1 MRPALLV
8 QKLSVISKLPTG
20 IPLREGQW
28 REGRALSGQL
38 RTLTRRRRIRSR
50 REDRTSKKMC
60 GVVPCNLRDGRA
72 ISKVSN
78 GIEPSLMGQ
87 GSYNATVP
95 YDAQAAQPM
104 PRPR

>member
-1 MRPALLV
+1 VVRPALPV
-8 QKLSVISKLPTG
+8 QKPSVISKLPTG

-38 RTLTRRRRIRSR
+38 RTLTRRRRIRRSR

-72 ISKVSN
+72 IRKVSN
-78 GIEPSLMGQ
+78 GIEPPLMGR
-87 GSYNATVP
+87 GSYKATV
-95 YDAQAAQPM
+95 DI
-104 PRPR
+104 